1 MPVTPA
7 RALRLALAFGL
18 ACALVLAAACT
29 GDDGG
34 DATATP
40 GAATVVATPSGGA
53 TAVATQGSGERL
65 QVVASTGIL
74 ADLASRVGGDDAE
87 VSAVIPPG
95 ADVHSFSPSPDAARR
110 IAEAD
115 VVIVNGYNLEESTLD
130 VILGNRASDAVLVVA
145 ALGISALEG
154 GHDHHDHGHEDEH
167 GHADEDGDDHAH
179 EDEDDDHAHEDE
191 DDHADEDEDD
201 HADEDGDDHAHEDE
215 DDHADEDGDDH
226 AHEDGDD
233 HADEDGDDHADED
246 GDDHAHEDEDDHAD
260 EDGDDHADE
269 DGDDHAHED
278 EDDHAGEAVGDDL
291 ARASGD
297 PHMWLSVPHAM
308 VHVRNIANALAAADP
323 ANAAAYREREEAYLA
338 ELQAVDEEV
347 RAAIASIPREQRV
360 LVVFHDA
367 FQYFTV
373 EYGLELAAAVLP
385 GSPSQQASAGEVAE
399 IVDLVRELGVPAVY
413 REPQFAA
420 DALEA
425 IAEATGARVLTL
437 YSGALTDEVG
447 DYASLMRANARALAD
462 GLGGG

>member
-1 MPVTPA
+1 MLGRAATVQLRLRIGKAPVMPALLLDRA
-7 RALRLALAFGL
+7 RRLALAAGL
-18 ACALVLAAACT
+18 AFALALVAACGGNGDNGNGGAT
-29 GDDGG
+29 GGEAV
-34 DATATP
+34 ATAT
-40 GAATVVATPSGGA
+40 AAAASE
-53 TAVATQGSGERL
+53 GERL

-130 VILGNRASDAVLVVA
+130 VILGNRAADSVLVVA
-145 ALGISALEG
+145 ALGIEALEG
-154 GHDHHDHGHEDEH
+154 GHDHHGHDH
-167 GHADEDGDDHAH
+167 
-179 EDEDDDHAHEDE
+179 
-191 DDHADEDEDD
+191 EDD
-201 HADEDGDDHAHEDE
+201 HADEDGDDHAH
-215 DDHADEDGDDH
+215 DDDEDGDDH
-226 AHEDGDD
+226 AH
-233 HADEDGDDHADED
+233 DED
-246 GDDHAHEDEDDHAD
+246 
-260 EDGDDHADE
+260 
-269 DGDDHAHED
+269 ED
-278 EDDHAGEAVGDDL
+278 EDDHAGEAEGADL
-291 ARASGD
+291 ARADGD
-297 PHMWLSVPHAM
+297 PHFWLSVPHAM

-347 RAAIASIPREQRV
+347 RAAVARIPRERRV

-367 FQYFTV
+367 FQYFAV

-385 GSPSQQASAGEVAE
+385 GSPTQQASAGEVAE
-399 IVDLVRELGVPAVY
+399 IVDFVREHGVPAVY

-447 DYASLMRANARALAD
+447 DYASLMRANARALVD